1 MSQTI
6 IEQLN
11 AAVAARKD
19 SLEQLRDQIRAL
31 IEPIPV
37 GVVLSDAAGEIGEI
51 QKVCTGASQ
60 EASARA
66 QKNNKQRTSAVW

>member
-19 SLEQLRDQIRAL
+19 SLQPSPGRLRDL
-31 IEPIPV
+31 PT
-37 GVVLSDAAGEIGEI
+37 GEKRRNE
-51 QKVCTGASQ
+51 
-60 EASARA
+60 
-66 QKNNKQRTSAVW
+66 N